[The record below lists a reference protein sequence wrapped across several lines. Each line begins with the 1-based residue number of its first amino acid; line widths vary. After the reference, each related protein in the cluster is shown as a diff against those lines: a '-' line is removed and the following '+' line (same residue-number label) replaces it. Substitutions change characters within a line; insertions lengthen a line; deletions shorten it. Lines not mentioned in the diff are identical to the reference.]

1 MENEIINNEEV
12 IVDVDTTIAPEVVEE
27 VEGHGEPE
35 EGSGDTL
42 PEPEE
47 VSEIVS

>member
-1 MENEIINNEEV
+1 MNEEIINPEEV
-12 IVDVDTTIAPEVVEE
+12 VLDVDTTVAPEVVEE

-42 PEPEE
+42 PEPEV
-47 VSEIVS
+47 VSEEE